1 MFSSFDCAVKGV
13 RGGKEDP
20 ANAIIAGFLTGGTLA
35 FRSGPKPMLVSA
47 IGCGLLLGV
56 FEGVGAL
63 IGRVFARYNRPV
75 APLLPEPPQ
84 QPVRTDAAAML
95 ALTRARRPRQ
105 SRARF
110 RACWRAEGE
119 GASRARQRSRDRR
132 TPIECTLSFVSS
144 GPAQCTTL
152 HRTRQR
158 IGMECRRGVNSTGC
172 RQHDD

>member
-1 MFSSFDCAVKGV
+1 MLTPRQFGVWGGMFSSFDCAVKGV

-75 APLLPEPPQ
+75 APLLPEQPQ
-84 QPVRTDAAAML
+84 AAQP
-95 ALTRARRPRQ
+95 AR
-105 SRARF
+105 
-110 RACWRAEGE
+110 
-119 GASRARQRSRDRR
+119 
-132 TPIECTLSFVSS
+132 S
-144 GPAQCTTL
+144 GPLSTL
-152 HRTRQR
+152 
-158 IGMECRRGVNSTGC
+158 IAGGGGGARGGQAPSAAPA
-172 RQHDD
+172 